1 MPIIHELAPD
11 QILPDPDNPRSGDL
25 EGIDEL
31 AANIEALGLINP
43 ITVRL
48 TGHDDGRELYT
59 IVAGHRRFAAMQK
72 LECRSIPATV
82 VRVKTGTE
90 LALTENIMRQA
101 MHPVDEYRAFAKL
114 RLDGVSL
121 KKIGK
126 HFSLTERQVKQRLA
140 LGSILPAWLD
150 AWRNGWIDDEIAKKL
165 AKLKPG
171 KQAEAFDEVFSADQD
186 PNERALEPLDAW
198 DLREYLDKDERLTE
212 ANSKVQIVGMRA
224 YLDAGGRVEQ
234 DLFGDQKYLTNPGL
248 IEKLYD
254 ERMDGLHDEVK
265 AEGWRTVWWNQDPE
279 KPTYVTHAQV
289 YSVPTDPKI
298 RANTDVVISFGYGA
312 ELNRQCWQDKP
323 MTWEQRDR
331 VKGVAEKVAQQ
342 LVDEGYGHEEAVLL
356 VIQWIEA
363 GRDQLLNPPVG
374 FLDPASGSVDWS
386 TNQQEVPLIPPPS
399 YFEEGAEVAA
409 VVTESPDVVLKTE
422 DGALTIGITA
432 DQYDVVKEFADQG
445 VPSQEAVAAIAKR
458 VDEKRKPNG
467 HDA

>member
-31 AANIEALGLINP
+31 AVNIEAVGLINP

-114 RLDGVSL
+114 RLDGVTL

-140 LGSILPAWLD
+140 LGSLLPAWLD
-150 AWRNGWIDDEIAKKL
+150 AWRKGWLTDETAKQL
-165 AKLKPG
+165 AKIKPG
-171 KQAEAFDEVFSADQD
+171 KQAEAFDDLFSTDQD
-186 PNERALEPLDAW
+186 PNEQASEPIDAW
-198 DLREYLDKDERLTE
+198 DLREYLDKDDRLTE
-212 ANSKVQIVGMRA
+212 ASSKVQIVGMQA

-234 DLFGDQKYLTNPGL
+234 DLFGDQKYLTNPKL
-248 IEKLYD
+248 IDKLYD

-265 AEGWRTVWWNQDPE
+265 AEGWRSVWWNEDPG
-279 KPTYVTHAQV
+279 KPSYVTHAQL
-289 YSVPTDPKI
+289 YHLPTEPKL
-298 RANTDVVISFGYGA
+298 RAKTDVVISFGYGA
-312 ELNRQCWQDKP
+312 ELNRAGWQDKP

-331 VKGVAEKVAQQ
+331 VKLAAEKVAQE
-342 LVDEGYGHEEAVLL
+342 LVDEHGYGHEEAVAM
-356 VIQWIEA
+356 VIQWIET
-363 GRDQLLNPPVG
+363 GRAQL
-374 FLDPASGSVDWS
+374 
-386 TNQQEVPLIPPPS
+386 TEEVRE
-399 YFEEGAEVAA
+399 FAERIAEDAPEIAA
-409 VVTESPDVVLKTE
+409 VIV
-422 DGALTIGITA
+422 
-432 DQYDVVKEFADQG
+432 
-445 VPSQEAVAAIAKR
+445 EAQDAIDEIAAGS
-458 VDEKRKPNG
+458 KPNG
-467 HDA
+467 HAA